1 MVNIPPIYGDLG
13 NGFRCFFVV
22 KIKTYRFLDPFWML
36 IVGIVDLV
44 DQ

>member
-1 MVNIPPIYGDLG
+1 MVNIPSIYENLG

-22 KIKTYRFLDPFWML
+22 KIKTHRFLDPFWML
-36 IVGIVDLV
+36 IVGIVGLV